1 MKYGNQVLHK
11 NVFHDMYY
19 YNCLQPYSAVVDFK
33 KSLSLSDFKVLI
45 LKQNLKLNTKTDSTV
60 ETPQS

>member
-19 YNCLQPYSAVVDFK
+19 YNCLQPYSGYK